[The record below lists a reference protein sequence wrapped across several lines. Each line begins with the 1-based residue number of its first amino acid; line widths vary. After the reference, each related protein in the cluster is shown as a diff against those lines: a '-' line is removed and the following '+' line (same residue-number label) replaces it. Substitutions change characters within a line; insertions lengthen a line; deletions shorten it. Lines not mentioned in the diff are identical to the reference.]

1 MPATP
6 SLRALASTPS
16 LLDRLLDDDPR
27 QPVDTQGALHF
38 DLARFKHAVARDL
51 EALLNSR
58 CVDLAGVIETFP
70 HARRSMLNFGIIDL
84 SSLSLLDPDDRAL
97 LRDKIRITI
106 ERHEPRLAK
115 VRVALDA
122 PRDTERMLR
131 FRVDAVLKV
140 HPSRPPVVF
149 DAMLQLSSN
158 VYRINDQ

>member
-1 MPATP
+1 MHVDNR
-6 SLRALASTPS
+6 SALSTPS
-16 LLDRLLDDDPR
+16 VFDRLLDDHPKD
-27 QPVDTQGALHF
+27 VVESQGAMYF
-38 DLARFKHAVARDL
+38 DLRRFKQAVARDL

-58 CVDLAGVIETFP
+58 CIDLNEDIERYPYARNSVI
-70 HARRSMLNFGIIDL
+70 NFGIIDL
-84 SSLSLLDPDDRAL
+84 SSLSLLNPDDRAM

-115 VRVALDA
+115 IRVALDA

-140 HPSRPPVVF
+140 HPNKPPITF

-158 VYRINDQ
+158 AYQIHGH

>member
-1 MPATP
+1 MSISRPHRPT
-6 SLRALASTPS
+6 LAAPS

-27 QPVDTQGALHF
+27 NGNDSVDAFHF
-38 DLARFKHAVARDL
+38 DLARFKRAVARDL

-58 CVDLAGVIETFP
+58 CVDPAETIERYP
-70 HARRSMLNFGIIDL
+70 QARRSMINFGIIDL

-97 LRDKIRITI
+97 LRDKIRLTI
-106 ERHEPRLAK
+106 ERHEPRLTK
-115 VRVALDA
+115 VRVSLDA
-122 PRDTERMLR
+122 PRETERMLR

-158 VYRINDQ
+158 AYQITEH